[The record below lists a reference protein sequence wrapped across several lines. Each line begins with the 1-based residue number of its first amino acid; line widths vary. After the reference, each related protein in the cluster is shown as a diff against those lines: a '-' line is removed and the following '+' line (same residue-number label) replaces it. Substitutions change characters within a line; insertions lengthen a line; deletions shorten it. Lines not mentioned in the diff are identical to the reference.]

1 MENPARTDGIAVW
14 ADSSEAVQIHHALF
28 RYLSETLMLYDT
40 APLYAAH
47 CGFFKNSSAVSQIAE
62 DASSTL
68 QDCNFYAS
76 VGASADVRNGDAVF
90 TGCRFSAP
98 KTTCLLNYSNLQI
111 QDCFFELDGQAAIL
125 EQSNSLTIVQDCTF
139 QGQGT
144 GLIGG
149 RGDTARMQIDRCL
162 FSDLRNGVYYGEGTL
177 SITNS
182 VFSQVTQDAVKINC
196 ATTSITNNIFAYCSH
211 DGGSAISIQCN
222 QSFEHP
228 PLIQYNDFYGNANH
242 AVYNTNAYL
251 EIDAPHN
258 YWGHP
263 SGPTID
269 PEDPLGDPVG
279 EHVNYTPF
287 ESTPA
292 SGITIPI
299 AIIDGPATIQSGQAG
314 LLDGSRSSDPGG
326 ASLNFHWSL
335 IEQPDGSA
343 AQLIYPAS
351 ASCYFI
357 ADVSGAYTIRLYVDN
372 GVAPSLY
379 ADWSIVSTGDM
390 PPNSDRDGDGL
401 SNAVE
406 IAAGLD
412 PDDPDM
418 DDDGLN
424 DGEEIQIYGTDP
436 RDSDTDDDGL
446 TDGLEVALGFDP
458 LNPDTNRDGVLDG
471 DEVNALGNKLVFGNL
486 IIEADRFTQT
496 AQGLTRASGN
506 VVINDV
512 FLCSSDLLLD
522 PSDKTVEPDGSA
534 DLSVLCDLNGQTTI
548 PILSGVF
555 TLNADHVALEI
566 GAGGAVSQ
574 LELAGLPLEVE
585 AITLIPGQRFRRPDR
600 WRAEVS

>member
-1 MENPARTDGIAVW
+1 MVITSIEDDQFGGDTLGDGPVENPARTDGIAVW

-251 EIDAPHN
+251 RSTPLTIIGATRAAR
-258 YWGHP
+258 P
-263 SGPTID
+263 SIRKIPWATRSESTLITHRSSRR
-269 PEDPLGDPVG
+269 PPVG
-279 EHVNYTPF
+279 
-287 ESTPA
+287 
-292 SGITIPI
+292 
-299 AIIDGPATIQSGQAG
+299 
-314 LLDGSRSSDPGG
+314 LR
-326 ASLNFHWSL
+326 FH
-335 IEQPDGSA
+335 
-343 AQLIYPAS
+343 
-351 ASCYFI
+351 
-357 ADVSGAYTIRLYVDN
+357 
-372 GVAPSLY
+372 
-379 ADWSIVSTGDM
+379 
-390 PPNSDRDGDGL
+390 RD
-401 SNAVE
+401 
-406 IAAGLD
+406 
-412 PDDPDM
+412 
-418 DDDGLN
+418 
-424 DGEEIQIYGTDP
+424 Y
-436 RDSDTDDDGL
+436 
-446 TDGLEVALGFDP
+446 
-458 LNPDTNRDGVLDG
+458 
-471 DEVNALGNKLVFGNL
+471 
-486 IIEADRFTQT
+486 
-496 AQGLTRASGN
+496 
-506 VVINDV
+506 
-512 FLCSSDLLLD
+512 
-522 PSDKTVEPDGSA
+522 
-534 DLSVLCDLNGQTTI
+534 
-548 PILSGVF
+548 
-555 TLNADHVALEI
+555 
-566 GAGGAVSQ
+566 
-574 LELAGLPLEVE
+574 
-585 AITLIPGQRFRRPDR
+585 
-600 WRAEVS
+600 